1 MMKALRLCEQ
11 SVTLSTPHVKPRS
24 LYQLYH
30 RIASIHHRL
39 ASLYHNSY
47 RNQVRLSKKLLWF
60 LSEKE
65 KVLNMNL
72 EMNDPVPWCIMSVL
86 GRELVCVF
94 SLRWLTCLMINRWLG
109 GRLNDVLVARWIERF
124 AHRPYQRMDRRT
136 DWLTDFLNYCLTGW
150 LIDWLTGW
158 LTYWYTDW
166 MTIWLF
172 DWLTNWMA
180 GWLAGRQTG

>member
-1 MMKALRLCEQ
+1 MMKALRLCEP

-65 KVLNMNL
+65 KVLSMNL

-94 SLRWLTCLMINRWLG
+94 LTVINLFNDKSLIGWPIDRCFGRSMNWEVCPLTIPTDGQTDWLADWLSELLFDWLAD
-109 GRLNDVLVARWIERF
+109 RLA
-124 AHRPYQRMDRRT
+124 
-136 DWLTDFLNYCLTGW
+136 DWLTDLLIYWLTDYLTDLLTGW
-150 LIDWLTGW
+150 L
-158 LTYWYTDW
+158 
-166 MTIWLF
+166 
-172 DWLTNWMA
+172 A
-180 GWLAGRQTG
+180 G